1 MTRLSV
7 EMLAA
12 DAPEPITSAGH
23 AQLGIAVL
31 AGIAVI
37 VLLITKFKLHAFL
50 SLTIGSLALGAI
62 AGAPLDKVL
71 LSFSAGLGSTVAG
84 VGVLIA
90 LGAILGK
97 MLADSG
103 GADQIVD
110 TILAKAGG
118 RSMPWAMVL
127 IASVIGLPLFFEVG
141 IVLLIPVVLMVAKR
155 GNYSLMRIGIP
166 ALAGLSVMH
175 GLVPPH
181 PGPLVAID
189 AVGADLGITL
199 ALGVLVAIPT
209 VIIAGPVFSKYAAR
223 WVDVP
228 APENMIPQRA
238 SDELDKRPGFGATL
252 FTVLLPVILM
262 LAKALVDIV
271 VDDPENMVQRIFD
284 VVGAPMIAL
293 LASVLVGIFTLLRPA
308 GFSKERISPLV
319 EKGLMPIAGILLIV
333 GAGGGFKQTLIDSG
347 VGKMVLE
354 ISEDWSIPAL
364 LLAWLIAVAIRLAT
378 GSATVATVSAAGL
391 VAPLAADMST
401 THTALLVLAIGA
413 GSLFLSHV
421 NDAGFWLV
429 KEYFGL
435 SVGQNLKTWSV
446 MECIISVVAGGGF
459 KQTLIDSGV
468 GKMVLEISE
477 DWSIPAL
484 LLAWLIAVAI
494 RLATGSA
501 TVATVSAAGL
511 VAPLAADMSTTHT
524 ALLVLAIGAGSLFLS
539 HVNDA
544 GFWLVKEYFG
554 LSVGQN
560 LKTWSVMEC
569 IISVVAGGIVLLLS
583 LVI

>member
-50 SLTIGSLALGAI
+50 ALTIGSLTLGAI

-71 LSFSAGLGSTVAG
+71 TSFSAGLGTTVAG

-110 TILAKAGG
+110 TILEKAGG

-228 APENMIPQRA
+228 APEKMIPQRA
-238 SDELDKRPGFGATL
+238 SEELDKRPGFGATL

-271 VDDPENMVQRIFD
+271 IDDPENLVQRVFD
-284 VVGAPMIAL
+284 VIGAPMIAL

-319 EKGLMPIAGILLIV
+319 EKSLMPIAGILLIV
-333 GAGGGFKQTLIDSG
+333 GAGGGFKQTLIDTG
-347 VGKMVLE
+347 VGRMVLD
-354 ISEDWSIPAL
+354 ISEDWAIPAL
-364 LLAWLIAVAIRLAT
+364 LLAWLIAVVIRLAT

-391 VAPLAADMST
+391 VAPLAADMSS
-401 THTALLVLAIGA
+401 THAALLVLAIGA
-413 GSLFLSHV
+413 GSLFFSHV
-421 NDAGFWLV
+421 NDAGFWMV

-435 SVGQNLKTWSV
+435 SVGQNIKTWSV
-446 MECIISVVAGGGF
+446 ME
-459 KQTLIDSGV
+459 T
-468 GKMVLEISE
+468 
-477 DWSIPAL
+477 
-484 LLAWLIAVAI
+484 
-494 RLATGSA
+494 
-501 TVATVSAAGL
+501 
-511 VAPLAADMSTTHT
+511 
-524 ALLVLAIGAGSLFLS
+524 
-539 HVNDA
+539 
-544 GFWLVKEYFG
+544 
-554 LSVGQN
+554 
-560 LKTWSVMEC
+560 

>member
-12 DAPEPITSAGH
+12 DTVEPITSAGH

-31 AGIAVI
+31 LGIAVI

-50 SLTIGSLALGAI
+50 SLTIGSLALGAF
-62 AGAPLDKVL
+62 AGAPLDKVIT
-71 LSFSAGLGSTVAG
+71 SFTAGLGSTVAG

-110 TILAKAGG
+110 TILARATP
-118 RSMPWAMVL
+118 RSMPWTMVL

-189 AVGADLGITL
+189 AVDANLGVTL
-199 ALGVLVAIPT
+199 ALGVLIAIPT
-209 VIIAGPVFSKYAAR
+209 VIIAGPLFSKYAAR

-228 APENMIPQRA
+228 APDRMTPQRA
-238 SDELDKRPGFGATL
+238 SEELDKRPGFGPTLATI
-252 FTVLLPVILM
+252 LLPVVLM
-262 LAKALVDIV
+262 LLKALVDII
-271 VDDPENMVQRIFD
+271 VDDPENVVQRTFD
-284 VVGAPMIAL
+284 VIGNPLIAL
-293 LASVLVGIFTLLRPA
+293 LVAVLVGIFTLLRPA
-308 GFSKERISPLV
+308 GFGKDRLTGLV
-319 EKGLMPIAGILLIV
+319 EKGLAPIAGILLIV

-347 VGKMVLE
+347 VGQMILE
-354 ISEDWSIPAL
+354 ISKDWSIPAL
-364 LLAWLIAVAIRLAT
+364 LLAWLIAVVIRLAT

-401 THTALLVLAIGA
+401 THAALLVLAIGA
-413 GSLFLSHV
+413 GSLFFSHV

-435 SVGQNLKTWSV
+435 NVGQTIKTWSV
-446 MECIISVVAGGGF
+446 METIISVVAGG
-459 KQTLIDSGV
+459 L
-468 GKMVLEISE
+468 
-477 DWSIPAL
+477 
-484 LLAWLIAVAI
+484 
-494 RLATGSA
+494 
-501 TVATVSAAGL
+501 
-511 VAPLAADMSTTHT
+511 
-524 ALLVLAIGAGSLFLS
+524 
-539 HVNDA
+539 
-544 GFWLVKEYFG
+544 
-554 LSVGQN
+554 
-560 LKTWSVMEC
+560 
-569 IISVVAGGIVLLLS
+569 VLLLS

>member
-1 MTRLSV
+1 MTSLNV
-7 EMLAA
+7 ETLAA
-12 DAPEPITSAGH
+12 DAVEPITSAGH

-37 VLLITKFKLHAFL
+37 VLLITKFKVHAFL
-50 SLTIGSLALGAI
+50 ALTIGSLALGAF
-62 AGAPLDKVL
+62 AGAPLDKVIT
-71 LSFSAGLGSTVAG
+71 SFTAGLGSTVAG

-97 MLADSG
+97 LLADSG

-110 TILAKAGG
+110 TILARTGG

-175 GLVPPH
+175 GLIPPH

-189 AVGADLGITL
+189 AVDANLGVTL

-209 VIIAGPVFSKYAAR
+209 VIIAGPLFSKVAAR

-228 APENMIPQRA
+228 VPEKMIPRRP
-238 SDELDKRPGFGATL
+238 SEELDAATGEPGEGAPRLPGFGATL
-252 FTVLLPVILM
+252 ATVLLPVVLM

-271 VDDPENMVQRIFD
+271 LDDPEHTVQRVFD
-284 VVGAPMIAL
+284 VVGSPLIAL
-293 LASVLVGIFTLLRPA
+293 LAAVVVGMFTLGRAA
-308 GFSKERISPLV
+308 GFSKGRITATVDKSLA
-319 EKGLMPIAGILLIV
+319 PIAGILLIV

-347 VGKMVLE
+347 VGRMVLQ
-354 ISEDWSIPAL
+354 ISEDWAIPAL
-364 LLAWLIAVAIRLAT
+364 LLAWLIAVVIRLAT

-401 THTALLVLAIGA
+401 THAALLVLAIGA
-413 GSLFLSHV
+413 GSLFFSHV

-429 KEYFGL
+429 KEYFGMD
-435 SVGQNLKTWSV
+435 VGQTIKTWSV
-446 MECIISVVAGGGF
+446 METIISVVAGAF
-459 KQTLIDSGV
+459 
-468 GKMVLEISE
+468 
-477 DWSIPAL
+477 
-484 LLAWLIAVAI
+484 
-494 RLATGSA
+494 
-501 TVATVSAAGL
+501 
-511 VAPLAADMSTTHT
+511 
-524 ALLVLAIGAGSLFLS
+524 
-539 HVNDA
+539 
-544 GFWLVKEYFG
+544 
-554 LSVGQN
+554 
-560 LKTWSVMEC
+560 
-569 IISVVAGGIVLLLS
+569 VLLLS
-583 LVI
+583 LVL